1 MIPILTPEEMSIAD
15 RCAIENIG
23 ISSLVLMEN
32 AARAL
37 AWFVLDF
44 DPKRV
49 LVVGSTGNN
58 GADALCCARWLFQ
71 KGIDVDILITKSQK
85 QSQEFKTQLSILKN
99 LGLKPFYDFPTKE
112 YDVVI
117 DGLFGT
123 GFKPPLKEEYIPYID
138 FINNS
143 KATVISVDMPSGV
156 PSEYCVKAHYTV
168 SFAYPKTYHILYPYT
183 KYAGTVYVKDI
194 SIPKACLP
202 NTHRFLLSIKDIKA
216 LIPKREP
223 DTHKVK
229 EGKVLLIGGNAQYL
243 GAIVMSAKACTTA
256 GAGLVYAGIPKEH
269 FQSASNHLI
278 EQIKIGFPSK
288 NYFIERLEDVDL
300 NAFDSIGIGM
310 GFGVYENGFEIL
322 KYIIKNYQKSILLDA
337 DALNII
343 AHHKAYELLEKE
355 NVVITPHIG
364 EFSRLSGLDKDQITK
379 NQIDLSYEFHKKY
392 KCSVVL
398 KGAISTIATENKVY
412 VSTRG
417 TPAMAKGGVGDV
429 LSGILSAFLSKMSIP
444 KALKLGVFLHGIA
457 GEITTSKSHV
467 EAFSTIDMIKHVSEA
482 FRYIENAKDDEVSY
496 RLHIENM
503 QDV

>member
-37 AWFVLDF
+37 AWFVLDL

-168 SFAYPKTYHILYPYT
+168 SFAYPKTYHILYP
-183 KYAGTVYVKDI
+183 
-194 SIPKACLP
+194 
-202 NTHRFLLSIKDIKA
+202 
-216 LIPKREP
+216 
-223 DTHKVK
+223 
-229 EGKVLLIGGNAQYL
+229 
-243 GAIVMSAKACTTA
+243 
-256 GAGLVYAGIPKEH
+256 
-269 FQSASNHLI
+269 
-278 EQIKIGFPSK
+278 
-288 NYFIERLEDVDL
+288 
-300 NAFDSIGIGM
+300 
-310 GFGVYENGFEIL
+310 
-322 KYIIKNYQKSILLDA
+322 
-337 DALNII
+337 
-343 AHHKAYELLEKE
+343 
-355 NVVITPHIG
+355 
-364 EFSRLSGLDKDQITK
+364 
-379 NQIDLSYEFHKKY
+379 
-392 KCSVVL
+392 
-398 KGAISTIATENKVY
+398 
-412 VSTRG
+412 
-417 TPAMAKGGVGDV
+417 
-429 LSGILSAFLSKMSIP
+429 
-444 KALKLGVFLHGIA
+444 
-457 GEITTSKSHV
+457 
-467 EAFSTIDMIKHVSEA
+467 
-482 FRYIENAKDDEVSY
+482 
-496 RLHIENM
+496 
-503 QDV
+503 